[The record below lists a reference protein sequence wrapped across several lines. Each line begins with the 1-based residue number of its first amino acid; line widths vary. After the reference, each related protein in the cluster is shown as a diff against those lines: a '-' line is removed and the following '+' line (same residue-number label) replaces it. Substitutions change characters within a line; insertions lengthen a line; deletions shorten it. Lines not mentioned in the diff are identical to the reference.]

1 MKFYQLVIA
10 AIVCAGFS
18 IQHADAKAKIP
29 VGNRQVIHK
38 VADLPDTDDYLI
50 EKGAEK
56 PRFGINKDDKRYQDQ
71 FMDLARLHEE
81 FNIAWIL
88 PLWITKEP
96 RLVGYNEANEL
107 YYELTDEQLN
117 TIILANHLDKEKLM
131 NPGFYTRYGG
141 KLVGLLLIGLIIYG
155 FLPSKPKT
163 VVPQQV

>member
-1 MKFYQLVIA
+1 MKLTQLIIA
-10 AIVCAGFS
+10 AIVLSGFS
-18 IQHADAKAKIP
+18 IQNADAKAKIP
-29 VGNRQVIHK
+29 VGNREVIQK

-50 EKGAEK
+50 EKGQEK
-56 PRFGINKDDKRYQDQ
+56 PRFGINKDDKRYQDK

-96 RLVGYNEANEL
+96 RLVGYNETDQS

-117 TIILANHLDKEKLM
+117 SIVQANHLDKEKLM

-141 KLVGLLLIGLIIYG
+141 KLVGLLLIALIIYG
-155 FLPSKPKT
+155 FLPSRRKT